1 MSKHLIITM
10 DPGAHKVGLC
20 VGTLEDG
27 PLWAT
32 TLDTKSKLKGYALA
46 EETARKA
53 GEAIRAAIL
62 ECAGSIGPFLK
73 AGTTI
78 VIEHMQADSRTVG
91 AVVGDILACQATGG
105 AFLTFVSH
113 AMQSTVFDGGIHGG
127 SVLSPTPS
135 EWVKGM
141 PKDVMR
147 RQLAKEYPHLGLDT
161 AGHDTVAAVGLFR
174 WAASGPARFG
184 R

>member
-46 EETARKA
+46 EETA
-53 GEAIRAAIL
+53 AAAFAEIL
-62 ECAGSIGPFLK
+62 PQLDSVP
-73 AGTTI
+73 GTPHTFAEHTAFI
-78 VIEHMQADSRTVG
+78 VIEHMQADSRTAG

-105 AFLTFVSH
+105 AFAAICRAYSGRYK
-113 AMQSTVFDGGIHGG
+113 APRI
-127 SVLSPTPS
+127 LSPTPS

-141 PKDVMR
+141 PKAVMQ
-147 RQLAKEYPHLGLDT
+147 RQLTKEYPHLGLET

>member
-27 PLWAT
+27 PLWAS

-46 EETARKA
+46 EETAAAALAEILPHVTKA
-53 GEAIRAAIL
+53 AR
-62 ECAGSIGPFLK
+62 
-73 AGTTI
+73 GTVPLSTDEVTL
-78 VIEHMQADSRTVG
+78 VIEHMQADSRTAG

-105 AFLTFVSH
+105 AFAALCCPH
-113 AMQSTVFDGGIHGG
+113 LLPH
-127 SVLSPTPS
+127 VLSPTPS

-147 RQLAKEYPHLGLDT
+147 RQLVKEYPHLGLET

>member
-27 PLWAT
+27 PLWAS

-46 EETARKA
+46 RETA
-53 GEAIRAAIL
+53 AAAFAEVNL
-62 ECAGSIGPFLK
+62 RLAVATETVRPFLEN
-73 AGTTI
+73 TVTV
-78 VIEHMQADSRTVG
+78 VIEHMQADSRTAG

-105 AFLTFVSH
+105 AFVNACRSPCADDPLPR
-113 AMQSTVFDGGIHGG
+113 
-127 SVLSPTPS
+127 VLSPTPS

>member
-46 EETARKA
+46 RETAASALNEVNLRLA
-53 GEAIRAAIL
+53 EIAETIR
-62 ECAGSIGPFLK
+62 PFL
-73 AGTTI
+73 GNTVT
-78 VIEHMQADSRTVG
+78 VVVEHMQADSRTAG

-105 AFLTFVSH
+105 AFAALCCPH
-113 AMQSTVFDGGIHGG
+113 LLPR
-127 SVLSPTPS
+127 VLSPTPS

-174 WAASGPARFG
+174 WAVSGPARFG